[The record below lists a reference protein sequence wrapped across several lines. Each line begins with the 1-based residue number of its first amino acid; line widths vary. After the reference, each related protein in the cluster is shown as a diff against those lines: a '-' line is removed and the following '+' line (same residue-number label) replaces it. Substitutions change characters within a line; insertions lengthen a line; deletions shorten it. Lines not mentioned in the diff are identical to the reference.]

1 MIHIYHYPQTV
12 ILMNN
17 KSSGTTTLEHS
28 NMFNDKITLYKN
40 MDNPI
45 IFKIRNRDRVSQNLS
60 NVSLTVLNSNK
71 VIVLQTY
78 LELEENDKIHKVML
92 SKELINNLNPDEQHY
107 FSVYFTDEDNNII
120 PLYVDHDFTFH
131 GTLLVKNSSTPIKT
145 ASYTATTKIDDN
157 TTLTN
162 INESLFPV
170 VKHSSDILMS
180 FVDRIQVPV
189 DSSKVLSVQITF
201 TSNTHKSLYVLRHRG
216 RHFPVDNTVTKQ
228 WSLYRVYHEVED
240 YQMIEKLPTGLYSF
254 MYVAQNQ
261 HDVTQILME
270 YID

>member
-17 KSSGTTTLEHS
+17 KSSGTTNLEHS

-45 IFKIRNRDRVSQNLS
+45 IFKIRNRDRVSQNLT

-131 GTLLVKNSSTPIKT
+131 GTLIVKNSSAPI
-145 ASYTATTKIDDN
+145 STTSLEITKKVDTDNIID
-157 TTLTN
+157 N
-162 INESLFPV
+162 INDLLFKVDKQLNV
-170 VKHSSDILMS
+170 VMAFDGKLS
-180 FVDRIQVPV
+180 VPV
-189 DSSKVLSVQITF
+189 DASKVLSVQATF
-201 TSNTHKSLYVLRHRG
+201 TSNTPKSLYVLKHKG
-216 RHFPVDNTVTKQ
+216 RHYPVDNLEAKQ
-228 WSLYRVYHEVED
+228 WTVYRAYHEVED
-240 YQMIEKLPTGLYSF
+240 YQLIEKLPTGLYSF
-254 MYVAQNQ
+254 MYVATNGY
-261 HDVTQILME
+261 DVARIIME
-270 YID
+270 HIE